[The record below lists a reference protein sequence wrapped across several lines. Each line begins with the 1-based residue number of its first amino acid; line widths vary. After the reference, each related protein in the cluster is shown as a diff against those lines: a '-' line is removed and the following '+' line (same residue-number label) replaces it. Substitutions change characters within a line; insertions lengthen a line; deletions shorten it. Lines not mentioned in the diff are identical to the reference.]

1 MADTYGAYLK
11 SDLLQLSH
19 HGANGACLDLYRLI
33 DPAVCFWAC
42 SQRKFEGDERMLG
55 IRPGHEFNAY
65 IRDPAVR
72 VREHYHSG
80 VTTVIPI
87 SDK

>member
-1 MADTYGAYLK
+1 
-11 SDLLQLSH
+11 
-19 HGANGACLDLYRLI
+19 
-33 DPAVCFWAC
+33 
-42 SQRKFEGDERMLG
+42 MLG

-72 VREHYHSG
+72 VREHYNSG